1 MCSEPLVSGVML
13 LSYMDDVFR
22 RLSEL
27 MKRLSRELG
36 FPSEIGGES
45 EYASLMEEL
54 FRDRMRMASNGV
66 IEPMI
71 SVFDRGDHL
80 VIVVD
85 LPGAKEGTVDIR
97 LYEDRLE
104 VSSEIDESLVREA
117 FQGYFWASRIKR
129 FRGSYTLPC
138 PVDPSTARI
147 ERKGSRILIYV
158 RKKK

>member
-1 MCSEPLVSGVML
+1 M
-13 LSYMDDVFR
+13 SYIDDFYR
-22 RLSEL
+22 RLNEL
-27 MKRLSRELG
+27 VRKLYRELSAGEG
-36 FPSEIGGES
+36 FGFGES
-45 EYASLMEEL
+45 EYSSLMEEL
-54 FRDRMRMASNGV
+54 FRERMRMASNGV

-71 SVFDRGDHL
+71 SVIDRGDHL
-80 VIVVD
+80 VVVVD

-97 LYEDRLE
+97 LYEDHIE

-147 ERKGSRILIYV
+147 EKKDSRILIYV
-158 RKKK
+158 KKKEA